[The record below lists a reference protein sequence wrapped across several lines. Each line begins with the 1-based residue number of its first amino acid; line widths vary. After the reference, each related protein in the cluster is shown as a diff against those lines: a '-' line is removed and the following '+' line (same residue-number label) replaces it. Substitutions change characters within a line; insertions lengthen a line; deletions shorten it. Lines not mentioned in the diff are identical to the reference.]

1 MTLDTVVK
9 KSLQAYLQTSQQ
21 RQIIGMPHHTNQLPR
36 QVTVAT
42 SRQSTGHDTLQA
54 HLHKTDGNKHQ
65 CPVGSNGRMYARHL
79 YKYGAP
85 CMPDSAQNLGSA
97 VSI

>member
-1 MTLDTVVK
+1 
-9 KSLQAYLQTSQQ
+9 
-21 RQIIGMPHHTNQLPR
+21 
-36 QVTVAT
+36 VAT
-42 SRQSTGHDTLQA
+42 FTQATGHDKLQA

-65 CPVGSNGRMYARHL
+65 CPAGNNGRMYARHL
-79 YKYGAP
+79 CKYGAP

>member
-1 MTLDTVVK
+1 
-9 KSLQAYLQTSQQ
+9 
-21 RQIIGMPHHTNQLPR
+21 MPHHATQLPR

-42 SRQSTGHDTLQA
+42 FRLATGHDKLQA

-65 CPVGSNGRMYARHL
+65 CPVANNDRMYARHL

-85 CMPDSAQNLGSA
+85 CMPDSAKNLGSV

>member
-1 MTLDTVVK
+1 MPY
-9 KSLQAYLQTSQQ
+9 QAT
-21 RQIIGMPHHTNQLPR
+21 QLPR

-42 SRQSTGHDTLQA
+42 CRLATGHDKLQA
-54 HLHKTDGNKHQ
+54 HLHKADGNKHQ
-65 CPVGSNGRMYARHL
+65 CCVGNNGRMYARHL

-85 CMPDSAQNLGSA
+85 CMPDIAQNLGSA